1 MRASLIPPLVLLA
14 AGLLPLCASGASP
27 AAGAGARNACIEQAA
42 ARYNV
47 HPDLVRA
54 VIHTEGGT
62 TGKVS
67 WNANGSYDMGLMQIN
82 SIHLRRLSEFG
93 ISRDHVINN
102 ECVNIYVG
110 SWLLT
115 QAIAQD
121 ADFWRGVGRYHS
133 ATPKYNERYRTKV
146 FDHLVR
152 LWKERS
158 P

>member
-1 MRASLIPPLVLLA
+1 MRTSSAFWLLLV
-14 AGLLPLCASGASP
+14 AGLLPSLFSGAVP
-27 AAGAGARNACIEQAA
+27 AANPEARDACIAQAA
-42 ARYNV
+42 AHYNV

-54 VIHTEGGT
+54 IIRTEGGT

-67 WNANGSYDMGLMQIN
+67 WNSNGSYDMGLMQIN
-82 SIHLRRLSEFG
+82 SIHLRRLREFG
-93 ISRDHVINN
+93 ISREHVINN

-110 SWLLT
+110 SWLLN
-115 QAIAQD
+115 QAMAQD

-133 ATPKYNERYRTKV
+133 ATPKHNERYRTKV
-146 FDHLVR
+146 FEHLVR

>member
-1 MRASLIPPLVLLA
+1 MRFLTATLSFLV
-14 AGLLPLCASGASP
+14 AGLFPSLSSGAAP
-27 AAGAGARNACIEQAA
+27 AANLEARNACIEQAA
-42 ARYNV
+42 THYNV

-54 VIHTEGGT
+54 IIRTEGGT

-67 WNANGSYDMGLMQIN
+67 WNSNGSYDMGLMQIN
-82 SIHLRRLSEFG
+82 SIHLRRLREFG

-110 SWLLT
+110 SWLLNR
-115 QAIAQD
+115 AMSQD

-133 ATPKYNERYRTKV
+133 ATPKHNERYRAKV
-146 FDHLVR
+146 FEHLVR